1 MTRLFRDLYPP
12 FILLLLLGL
21 SAEGGLD
28 LAGVPAYLCPR
39 PSEVL
44 RAAVLHQDLL
54 GEALGR
60 TGLAALIGLLG
71 SAVGGGMLALA
82 LSLNAWVRKAVYPLM
97 VFFQTVP
104 IVAIAPMMVI
114 WVGYGRPA
122 VILSALIV
130 SLSPIVANSL
140 QGLLSAEPAL
150 VDLFRM
156 KQASGLKILLKL
168 RIPSAIPQ
176 FLTGLRIAAGLSVIG
191 AIVGEFVADTF
202 DGGGGIGTLIE
213 SALKEQESPLVFAAL
228 MGSTLLGLTFF
239 LAVGGLSHLALRH
252 LHIAET
258 RSAQG

>member
-1 MTRLFRDLYPP
+1 MTRTLRVLYPP
-12 FILLLLLGL
+12 LTLLIILGILAEL
-21 SAEGGLD
+21 SLD
-28 LAGVPAYLCPR
+28 LAGVPGYLCPR

-44 RAAVLHQDLL
+44 STGWQHRS
-54 GEALGR
+54 ALEESLFR
-60 TGLAALIGLLG
+60 TGFAALAGLLG
-71 SAVGGGMLALA
+71 SAFGGGLIALA
-82 LSLNAWVRKAVYPLM
+82 LSLNSWVRKAVYPLM

-122 VILSALIV
+122 VTLSALIV
-130 SLSPIVANSL
+130 SVSPIVANGL
-140 QGLLSAEPAL
+140 QGLLSADPAL

-156 KQASGLKILLKL
+156 KRASNLKILLML

-213 SALKEQESPLVFAAL
+213 AALKEQETPLVFAAL
-228 MGSTLLGLTFF
+228 FGSTLLGLTFF
-239 LAVGGLSHLALRH
+239 LAVGGLSHLALAH

-258 RSAQG
+258 RSAQN

>member
-1 MTRLFRDLYPP
+1 VSRSLRDLYPP
-12 FILLLLLGL
+12 LILLLILGL
-21 SAEGGLD
+21 LAELGLD

-39 PSEVL
+39 PSEVIRTAWRHQEAL
-44 RAAVLHQDLL
+44 R
-54 GEALGR
+54 EALGR
-60 TGLAALIGLLG
+60 TGLAALTGLLG
-71 SAVGGGMLALA
+71 SALGGGLLALT

-140 QGLLSAEPAL
+140 QGLLSADPAL

-156 KQASGLKILLKL
+156 KRASSLRILLKL

-213 SALKEQESPLVFAAL
+213 SSIKEQETPLVFAAL

-239 LAVGGLSHLALRH
+239 VAVGGLSHLALRH

-258 RSAQG
+258 RSSQG

>member
-1 MTRLFRDLYPP
+1 MRRSVHDLYPP
-12 FILLLLLGL
+12 LILLLMLGV
-21 SAEGGLD
+21 SAEFGLELGGI
-28 LAGVPAYLCPR
+28 PTYLCPR
-39 PSEVL
+39 PSQVL
-44 RAAVLHQDLL
+44 KTAWLHQDSLRM
-54 GEALGR
+54 ALGR
-60 TGLAALIGLLG
+60 TGSAALTGLLG
-71 SAVGGGMLALA
+71 SAIGGGLLALG
-82 LSLNAWVRKAVYPLM
+82 LSLNAWVRKAIYPLM

-140 QGLLSAEPAL
+140 QGLLSADPAL
-150 VDLFRM
+150 IDLFRM
-156 KQASGLKILLKL
+156 KRASNLKILVKL
-168 RIPSAIPQ
+168 RIPSAVPQ

-202 DGGGGIGTLIE
+202 NGGGGIGTLIE
-213 SALKEQESPLVFAAL
+213 SAIKEQETPLVFAAL

-239 LAVGGLSHLALRH
+239 LAVGGLSQLALRH

-258 RSAQG
+258 RSAQE

>member
-1 MTRLFRDLYPP
+1 MNRLLREIYPP
-12 FILLLLLGL
+12 LTLLFLIGL
-21 SAEGGLD
+21 SAEAGLD

-44 RAAVLHQDLL
+44 RTAWQHRESLAV
-54 GEALGR
+54 ALGR
-60 TGLAALIGLLG
+60 TGMAALTGLLG
-71 SAVGGGMLALA
+71 SALGGGLLALA

-140 QGLLSAEPAL
+140 QGLLSADPAL

-156 KQASGLKILLKL
+156 KRASSLKILLKL
-168 RIPSAIPQ
+168 RMPSAIPQ

-213 SALKEQESPLVFAAL
+213 AAIKGQETPLVFAAL
-228 MGSTLLGLTFF
+228 IGSTLLGLAFF
-239 LAVGGLSHLALRH
+239 LSVGGLSFLALRH

-258 RSAQG
+258 RTSTE

>member
-1 MTRLFRDLYPP
+1 MSRFIRDLYPP
-12 FILLLLLGL
+12 LVLLLLLGL
-21 SAEGGLD
+21 TAEVGLN

-44 RAAVLHQDLL
+44 RTGWQHRDALSL
-54 GEALGR
+54 ALGR
-60 TGLAALIGLLG
+60 TGMAALTGLLG
-71 SAVGGGMLALA
+71 SALGGGLLALV
-82 LSLNAWVRKAVYPLM
+82 LSLNAWIRKAVYPLM

-140 QGLLSAEPAL
+140 QGLLSADPAL

-156 KQASGLKILLKL
+156 KRASSLSLLVNL

-202 DGGGGIGTLIE
+202 DGGGGVGTLIE
-213 SALKEQESPLVFAAL
+213 AAIKGQDTPLVFAAL
-228 MGSTLLGLTFF
+228 MGSTLLGLAFF
-239 LAVGGLSHLALRH
+239 LSVGALSHLALRH

-258 RSAQG
+258 RSSQP

>member
-1 MTRLFRDLYPP
+1 MRRIIGDLYPP
-12 FILLLLLGL
+12 LALLVLLGAL
-21 SAEGGLD
+21 AETGLD

-44 RAAVLHQDLL
+44 KTAWQHQNAL
-54 GEALGR
+54 GLALGR
-60 TGLAALIGLLG
+60 TGGAALAGLLA
-71 SAVGGGMLALA
+71 SALGGGLLALV

-122 VILSALIV
+122 VMLSALIV
-130 SLSPIVANSL
+130 SLSPIIANSL
-140 QGLLSAEPAL
+140 QGLLSADPAL

-156 KQASGLKILLKL
+156 KRASNLRILLKL

-202 DGGGGIGTLIE
+202 DGGGGVGTLIQ
-213 SALKEQESPLVFAAL
+213 SAIKEQETDLVFAAL
-228 MGSTLLGLTFF
+228 TGSTLLGLIFF
-239 LAVGGLSHLALRH
+239 VSIGGISHLALRY

-258 RSAQG
+258 RSAQK